1 MGFFAFLNATFN
13 MTEKEEVDEDMPG
26 LLLSKQLKMK
36 HPIVM
41 IPGIVTWQ
49 MGDGKQETRTV
60 DGRNPAPADRSSL
73 SHRLQGF
80 IDPMWCRFSSIN
92 SMKHCFR
99 VCRVFLYFAC
109 FWGLSARMF
118 VIRA

>member
-1 MGFFAFLNATFN
+1 MGFFAFLNATFD

-49 MGDGKQETRTV
+49 MGDGKQEPRTV
-60 DGRNPAPADRSSL
+60 DNPAPADRSSL

-80 IDPMWCRFSSIN
+80 IDLMWCRISTVSNTVFVFAEHSYTL
-92 SMKHCFR
+92 R
-99 VCRVFLYFAC
+99 VSGA
-109 FWGLSARMF
+109 
-118 VIRA
+118 

>member
-1 MGFFAFLNATFN
+1 MFHHRFHPRLDSTAVGFFAFLNATFN

-49 MGDGKQETRTV
+49 GEMGNR
-60 DGRNPAPADRSSL
+60 
-73 SHRLQGF
+73 
-80 IDPMWCRFSSIN
+80 
-92 SMKHCFR
+92 KHI
-99 VCRVFLYFAC
+99 LLMSEILHH
-109 FWGLSARMF
+109 W
-118 VIRA
+118 I